1 MRAAERILH
10 ISSEDYP
17 VHVQLTNLFDAA
29 GKWDVV
35 SDMRRKIRDL
45 PTAKEPGLSWIEVTA
60 ETNVFLAG
68 DDTHPVIELVRDQ
81 LRLHDNMN
89 GDLESESKN
98 FTSRWT
104 S

>member
-1 MRAAERILH
+1 M
-10 ISSEDYP
+10 
-17 VHVQLTNLFDAA
+17 
-29 GKWDVV
+29 
-35 SDMRRKIRDL
+35 
-45 PTAKEPGLSWIEVTA
+45 
-60 ETNVFLAG
+60 NVFLAG

-89 GDLESESKN
+89 GELESESKN